1 MTLIVCMN
9 NYMSRLEKKALE
21 EDNQKFASK
30 KMGFIIYLPGWIPIL
45 LALFLMAM
53 GMASEASPYIM
64 MGSMLAL
71 VCGSLGQLRAKIIQ
85 QNQTIQILQEKL
97 DEVSGTAD

>member
-1 MTLIVCMN
+1 
-9 NYMSRLEKKALE
+9 MSRLEKKAQE

-30 KMGFIIYLPGWIPIL
+30 KMGFIIYLPGCIPIL

-64 MGSMLAL
+64 MGSLFAL
-71 VCGSLGQLRAKIIQ
+71 VCGSLGLCRKKIIQ
-85 QNQTIQILQEKL
+85 QDKAIRLLQEKL
-97 DEVSGTAD
+97 DELSSKT

>member
-1 MTLIVCMN
+1 
-9 NYMSRLEKKALE
+9 MSRLEKKAHE

-30 KMGFIIYLPGWIPIL
+30 KMGIIIYLPGWIAIGAGCL
-45 LALFLMAM
+45 HIAM
-53 GMASEASPYIM
+53 GLEATHYLIT
-64 MGSMLAL
+64 GSLLAL

-97 DEVSGTAD
+97 GELSGTTD

>member
-1 MTLIVCMN
+1 MN
-9 NYMSRLEKKALE
+9 SYMSRLEKKAQE

-30 KMGFIIYLPGWIPIL
+30 KQGVFIFLPCCIPIL

-64 MGSMLAL
+64 MGSLFAL
-71 VCGSLGQLRAKIIQ
+71 VCASLGQLRAKIIQ

-97 DEVSGTAD
+97 DEVSG

>member
-1 MTLIVCMN
+1 MN
-9 NYMSRLEKKALE
+9 SYMSRLEKKAQE

-30 KMGFIIYLPGWIPIL
+30 IMGIIIFLPCLIPIL
-45 LALFLMAM
+45 LGCFLIAM

-64 MGSMLAL
+64 MGSLLTL

-97 DEVSGTAD
+97 DEIDSSPDRDS

>member
-1 MTLIVCMN
+1 MN
-9 NYMSRLEKKALE
+9 SFMSRLEKKSQD

-30 KMGFIIYLPGWIPIL
+30 KQGIFIFLPCWITIGAGCL
-45 LALFLMAM
+45 HIAM
-53 GMASEASPYIM
+53 GLEATHYLIT
-64 MGSMLAL
+64 GSLLAL

-97 DEVSGTAD
+97 VKVCGTDLRRSKN

>member
-1 MTLIVCMN
+1 MN
-9 NYMSRLEKKALE
+9 SFMSRLEKKSQD

-30 KMGFIIYLPGWIPIL
+30 KQGIFIFLPCWITIGAGCL
-45 LALFLMAM
+45 HIAM
-53 GMASEASPYIM
+53 GLEATHYLIT
-64 MGSMLAL
+64 GSLLAL

-97 DEVSGTAD
+97 VEVCGTDLRRSKN